1 MKEKS
6 LIFYNKVTGK
16 ELLSY
21 SISGSFEGEKD
32 ATIEL
37 LAYENNIDITDIEI
51 KMG

>member
-6 LIFYNKVTGK
+6 LVFYNKVNGK
-16 ELLSY
+16 ELFSY
-21 SISGSFEGEKD
+21 SIRGTFEGEKD
-32 ATIEL
+32 ATVEL